1 MASLLREM
9 AFERVV
15 VLGAGLI
22 GGSIGLARQER
33 GLGETRFWGRSEERL
48 KPAQA
53 AGFFASADLGE
64 AIKDCDLVVLATP
77 VEFYQGLAIQLLQVG
92 KEFLAPGCLV
102 TDVGSVKGLVEERAG
117 RLFRK
122 NGLPFVGSHPMAGS
136 EKGGFAEAHSDLF
149 EKACCFVC
157 SEEGEDVENE
167 NRLQKFWETL
177 GCRVERATAEA
188 HDEIVARVSHL
199 PHILAAVGAAVS
211 LRMEGEEA
219 FGGGGLRDTT
229 RVAGG
234 NPEMWRGIL
243 SGNRDA
249 VLAEL
254 NEATNELESIKKC
267 LISGDSEG
275 LEAWLKAAQE
285 KRKRV
290 NEAL

>member
-1 MASLLREM
+1 
-9 AFERVV
+9 
-15 VLGAGLI
+15 
-22 GGSIGLARQER
+22 
-33 GLGETRFWGRSEERL
+33 
-48 KPAQA
+48 
-53 AGFFASADLGE
+53 
-64 AIKDCDLVVLATP
+64 
-77 VEFYQGLAIQLLQVG
+77 
-92 KEFLAPGCLV
+92 
-102 TDVGSVKGLVEERAG
+102 
-117 RLFRK
+117 
-122 NGLPFVGSHPMAGS
+122 
-136 EKGGFAEAHSDLF
+136 
-149 EKACCFVC
+149 
-157 SEEGEDVENE
+157 
-167 NRLQKFWETL
+167 
-177 GCRVERATAEA
+177 
-188 HDEIVARVSHL
+188 
-199 PHILAAVGAAVS
+199 
-211 LRMEGEEA
+211 MEGEEA